1 MKKVVLLVAFM
12 VAACGAYADTPSTQ
26 TETAPEA
33 EIQVAETIEAT
44 PAEETLSCQP
54 EAEVD
59 TAFDL
64 KKSKCPLGAPSCTPF
79 NLEPCDDYCGPGFG
93 ACYRF
98 CCVCTG

>member
-12 VAACGAYADTPSTQ
+12 VVALGAYADTPSTQ
-26 TETAPEA
+26 SQAA
-33 EIQVAETIEAT
+33 EVQAAETVEAA

-54 EAEVD
+54 QAKVETALD
-59 TAFDL
+59 T

-79 NLEPCDDYCGPGFG
+79 DLEPCDDYCGPGFG